1 MQVKDYCDDPL
12 NFHGM
17 VKARVANEMLK
28 GFAVLA
34 ANTSEYKLSMLA
46 IHGDA
51 DKITSFQASSSTS
64 LSRDKSETC
73 PPVLQMRLL
82 AASNGTC
89 VTWHVEFFSTYW

>member
-1 MQVKDYCDDPL
+1 MQTAAAVLMQVKDYCDDPL

-17 VKARVANEMLK
+17 VKARVANELLK

-51 DKITSFQASSSTS
+51 DKITSFQASLPY
-64 LSRDKSETC
+64 LSGRDTNNSH
-73 PPVLQMRLL
+73 PPEVQMRFL
-82 AASNGTC
+82 AASVCT
-89 VTWHVEFFSTYW
+89 